1 MAKEKE
7 NKEVAEIEVEVVESK
22 EIEVTGHKVKKGFTL
37 DRLYHKGEII
47 YLPEGKIKET
57 LISNKF
63 I

>member
-7 NKEVAEIEVEVVESK
+7 NKEVAEIEIEVFESK
-22 EIEVTGHKVKKGFTL
+22 EIEVTGHKVKKPVTV
-37 DRLYHKGEII
+37 DRLYHKGETI
-47 YLPEGKIKET
+47 YLPEGKLKET